1 MNPINWIDTV
11 LFGLPAIKAVTLIS
25 LVCAIGLMLG
35 KLRFKGVSLGVAFVF
50 FVGILAGSLGFEIDH
65 DMLVYAEDFGLV
77 IFVYVLGLQ
86 VGPGFVSAFRHGG
99 TTLSLISLGL
109 VLFGTLVAFIPTW
122 TGFMSLG
129 ETVGVLCGAT
139 TNTPAL
145 AAAQQEL
152 AQLGQPH
159 EGIAAALSLA
169 VTYPIGMVGVIF
181 ALIAVKVWLRHH
193 KAVEEKSEEDEAF
206 IVSFEVT
213 NPAVFGKTLA
223 EASELGSGNFVASRI
238 WRAGKVILPTAK
250 TTLEQG
256 DRILVITN
264 PKHMR
269 ALTIF
274 FGERDNTDW
283 NKGDIDWNALDAH
296 LVSERI
302 LITRKEVNGK
312 HLGSLHLRER
322 FGVNV
327 SRVKRSGIQLVA
339 TPDLVLR
346 FGDRLTVVG
355 DTESC
360 KKVAAELGNAAGA
373 LEEPNMITIFVGMV
387 LGLVVGYIPIAIPGM
402 DEAIRLG
409 LAGGPIVVGI
419 LIGAYGPRFHMVTYV
434 TTSANRLI
442 RSLGLSTYLAC
453 LGIDAGPQFLETVMR
468 PAALG
473 WIGYSMLVTIVPVL
487 VFAWISM
494 RMFKRPFST
503 TAGMLCGA
511 MANPIALEYVN
522 DTYPDEKTSIAYTS
536 VYPLCMFAR
545 VIVAQLIVLL
555 FLS

>member
-1 MNPINWIDTV
+1 MELIHWLDTV
-11 LFGLPAIKAVTLIS
+11 LLGIPAIKAVMLIS
-25 LVCAIGLMLG
+25 LVCAVGLALG
-35 KLRFKGVSLGVAFVF
+35 KLHFRGVSLGVAFVF
-50 FVGILAGSLGFEIDH
+50 FVGILAGSLGIEIDH
-65 DMLVYAEDFGLV
+65 DMLIYAEDFGLI

-99 TTLSLISLGL
+99 SSLSLISLGL
-109 VLFGTLVAFIPTW
+109 VLFGTLLALVPIW
-122 TGFMSLG
+122 TGGLTLG
-129 ETVGVLCGAT
+129 ESMGILCGAT

-152 AQLGQPH
+152 TQLGRPA
-159 EGIAAALSLA
+159 EGISAALSLA
-169 VTYPIGMVGVIF
+169 VTYPVGMVGVIF
-181 ALIAVKVWLRHH
+181 ALIAVKVWLRH
-193 KAVEEKSEEDEAF
+193 KSVVETREDDEAF
-206 IVSFEVT
+206 IASFEVT
-213 NPAVFGKTLA
+213 NPAVFGKSLK
-223 EASELGSGNFVASRI
+223 EAAELGSGNFVASRI
-238 WRAGKVILPTAK
+238 WRAGKVLLPTAD
-250 TTLEQG
+250 TTLQEN
-256 DRILVITN
+256 DRILVITH
-264 PKHMR
+264 PKQMK
-269 ALTIF
+269 ALTYF
-274 FGERDNTDW
+274 FGKRDNTDW
-283 NKGDIDWNALDAH
+283 NKSDIDWNALDAH

-302 LITRKEVNGK
+302 LITRKEVNGR
-312 HLGSLHLRER
+312 HLGSLHLRQR

-339 TPDLVLR
+339 TPDLILR

-355 DTESC
+355 DAESC
-360 KKVAAELGNAAGA
+360 KKVAQELGNASGA
-373 LEEPNMITIFVGMV
+373 LEEPNMITIFLGMV
-387 LGLVVGYIPIAIPGM
+387 LGLVVGYLPIAIPGM
-402 DEAIRLG
+402 SDPIRLG

-453 LGIDAGPQFLETVMR
+453 LGLDAGPQFVETVMR

-473 WIGYSMLVTIVPVL
+473 WVGYGLLVAFVPVVL
-487 VFAWISM
+487 FAWVSM
-494 RMFKRPFST
+494 RLFRKPFST

-522 DTYPDEKTSIAYTS
+522 ESYPDEKTSIAYTT

-545 VIVAQLIVLL
+545 VIIVQLIVIF

>member
-1 MNPINWIDTV
+1 MELIHWLDTV
-11 LFGLPAIKAVTLIS
+11 LLGIPAIKAVMLIS
-25 LVCAIGLMLG
+25 LVCAVGLALG
-35 KLRFKGVSLGVAFVF
+35 KLHFRGVSLGVAFVF
-50 FVGILAGSLGFEIDH
+50 FVGILAGSLGLEIDH
-65 DMLVYAEDFGLV
+65 DMLIYAEDFGLI

-99 TTLSLISLGL
+99 SSLSLISLGL
-109 VLFGTLVAFIPTW
+109 VLFGTLLALVPIW
-122 TGFMSLG
+122 TGGLTLG
-129 ETVGVLCGAT
+129 ESMGILCGAT

-152 AQLGQPH
+152 TQLGRPA
-159 EGIAAALSLA
+159 EGISAALSLA
-169 VTYPIGMVGVIF
+169 VTYPVGMVGVIF
-181 ALIAVKVWLRHH
+181 ALIAVKVWLRH
-193 KAVEEKSEEDEAF
+193 KSVDETREDDEAF
-206 IVSFEVT
+206 IASFEVT
-213 NPAVFGKTLA
+213 NPAVFGKSLK
-223 EASELGSGNFVASRI
+223 EAAELGSGNFVASRI
-238 WRAGKVILPTAK
+238 WRAGKVLLPTAD
-250 TTLEQG
+250 TTLQED
-256 DRILVITN
+256 DRILVITH
-264 PKHMR
+264 PKQMK
-269 ALTIF
+269 ALTYF
-274 FGERDNTDW
+274 FGKRDNTDW
-283 NKGDIDWNALDAH
+283 NKSDIDWNALDAH

-302 LITRKEVNGK
+302 LITRKEVNGR
-312 HLGSLHLRER
+312 HLGSLHLRQR

-339 TPDLVLR
+339 TPDLILR

-355 DTESC
+355 DAESC
-360 KKVAAELGNAAGA
+360 KRVAQELGNASGA
-373 LEEPNMITIFVGMV
+373 LEEPNMITIFLGMV
-387 LGLVVGYIPIAIPGM
+387 LGLVVGYLPIAIPGM
-402 DEAIRLG
+402 SDPIRLG

-453 LGIDAGPQFLETVMR
+453 LGLDAGPQFVETVMR

-473 WIGYSMLVTIVPVL
+473 WVGYGLLVAFVPVVL
-487 VFAWISM
+487 FAWVSM
-494 RMFKRPFST
+494 RLFRKPFST

-522 DTYPDEKTSIAYTS
+522 ESYPDEKTSIAYTT

-545 VIVAQLIVLL
+545 VIIVQLIVIF

>member
-1 MNPINWIDTV
+1 MELIHWLDTV
-11 LFGLPAIKAVTLIS
+11 LLGIPAIKAVMLIS
-25 LVCAIGLMLG
+25 LVCAVGLALG
-35 KLRFKGVSLGVAFVF
+35 KLHFRGVSLGVAFVF
-50 FVGILAGSLGFEIDH
+50 FVGILAGSLGLEIDH
-65 DMLVYAEDFGLV
+65 DMLIYAEDFGLI

-99 TTLSLISLGL
+99 SSLSLISLGL
-109 VLFGTLVAFIPTW
+109 VLFGTLLALVPIW
-122 TGFMSLG
+122 TGGLTLG
-129 ETVGVLCGAT
+129 ESMGILCGAT

-152 AQLGQPH
+152 TQLGRPA
-159 EGIAAALSLA
+159 EGISAALSLA
-169 VTYPIGMVGVIF
+169 VTYPVGMVGVIF
-181 ALIAVKVWLRHH
+181 ALIAVKVWLRH
-193 KAVEEKSEEDEAF
+193 KSVDETREDDEAF
-206 IVSFEVT
+206 IASFEVT
-213 NPAVFGKTLA
+213 NPAVFGKSLK
-223 EASELGSGNFVASRI
+223 EAAELGSGNFVASRI
-238 WRAGKVILPTAK
+238 WRAGKVLLPTAD
-250 TTLEQG
+250 TTLQKD
-256 DRILVITN
+256 DRILVITH
-264 PKHMR
+264 PKQMK
-269 ALTIF
+269 ALTYF
-274 FGERDNTDW
+274 FGKRDNTDW
-283 NKGDIDWNALDAH
+283 NKSDIDWNALDAH

-302 LITRKEVNGK
+302 LITRKEVNGR
-312 HLGSLHLRER
+312 HLGALHLRQR

-339 TPDLVLR
+339 TPDLILR

-355 DTESC
+355 DAESC
-360 KKVAAELGNAAGA
+360 KKVAQELGNASGA
-373 LEEPNMITIFVGMV
+373 LEEPNMITIFLGMV
-387 LGLVVGYIPIAIPGM
+387 LGLVVGYLPIAIPGM
-402 DEAIRLG
+402 SDPIRLG

-453 LGIDAGPQFLETVMR
+453 LGLDAGPQFVETVMR

-473 WIGYSMLVTIVPVL
+473 WVGYGLLVAFVPVVL
-487 VFAWISM
+487 FAWVSM
-494 RMFKRPFST
+494 RLFHKPFST

-522 DTYPDEKTSIAYTS
+522 ESYPDEKTSIAYTT

-545 VIVAQLIVLL
+545 VIIVQLIVIF

>member
-1 MNPINWIDTV
+1 MELIHWLDTV
-11 LFGLPAIKAVTLIS
+11 LLGIPAIKAVMLIS
-25 LVCAIGLMLG
+25 LVCAVGLALG
-35 KLRFKGVSLGVAFVF
+35 KLHFRGVSLGVAFVF
-50 FVGILAGSLGFEIDH
+50 FVGILAGSLGLEIDH
-65 DMLVYAEDFGLV
+65 DMLIYAEDFGLI

-99 TTLSLISLGL
+99 SSLSLISLGL
-109 VLFGTLVAFIPTW
+109 VLFGTLLALVPIW
-122 TGFMSLG
+122 TGGLTLG
-129 ETVGVLCGAT
+129 ESMGILCGAT

-152 AQLGQPH
+152 TQLGRPA
-159 EGIAAALSLA
+159 EGISAALSLA
-169 VTYPIGMVGVIF
+169 VTYPVGMVGVIF
-181 ALIAVKVWLRHH
+181 ALIAVKVWLRH
-193 KAVEEKSEEDEAF
+193 KSVDETREDDEAF
-206 IVSFEVT
+206 IASFEVT
-213 NPAVFGKTLA
+213 NPAVFGKSLK
-223 EASELGSGNFVASRI
+223 EAAELGSGNFVASRI
-238 WRAGKVILPTAK
+238 WRAGKVLLPTAD
-250 TTLEQG
+250 TTLQED
-256 DRILVITN
+256 DRILVITH
-264 PKHMR
+264 PKQMK
-269 ALTIF
+269 ALTYF
-274 FGERDNTDW
+274 FGKRDNTDW
-283 NKGDIDWNALDAH
+283 NKSDIDWNALDAH

-302 LITRKEVNGK
+302 LITRKEVNGR
-312 HLGSLHLRER
+312 HLGALHLRQR

-339 TPDLVLR
+339 TPDLILR

-355 DTESC
+355 DAESC
-360 KKVAAELGNAAGA
+360 KKVAQELGNASGA
-373 LEEPNMITIFVGMV
+373 LEEPNMITIFLGMV
-387 LGLVVGYIPIAIPGM
+387 LGLVVGYLPIAIPGM
-402 DEAIRLG
+402 SDPIRLG

-453 LGIDAGPQFLETVMR
+453 LGLDAGPQFVETVMR

-473 WIGYSMLVTIVPVL
+473 WVGYGLLVAFVPVVL
-487 VFAWISM
+487 FAWVSM
-494 RMFKRPFST
+494 RLFRKPFST

-522 DTYPDEKTSIAYTS
+522 ESYPDEKTSIAYTT

-545 VIVAQLIVLL
+545 VIIVQLIVIF

>member
-1 MNPINWIDTV
+1 MELIHWLDTV
-11 LFGLPAIKAVTLIS
+11 LLGIPAIKAVMLIS
-25 LVCAIGLMLG
+25 LVCAVGLALG
-35 KLRFKGVSLGVAFVF
+35 KLHFRGVSLGVAFVF
-50 FVGILAGSLGFEIDH
+50 FVGILAGSLGIEIDH
-65 DMLVYAEDFGLV
+65 DMLIYAEDFGLI

-99 TTLSLISLGL
+99 SSLSLISLGL
-109 VLFGTLVAFIPTW
+109 VLFGTLLALVPIW
-122 TGFMSLG
+122 TGGLTLG
-129 ETVGVLCGAT
+129 ESMGILCGAT

-152 AQLGQPH
+152 TQLGRPA
-159 EGIAAALSLA
+159 EGISAALSLA
-169 VTYPIGMVGVIF
+169 VTYPVGMVGVIF
-181 ALIAVKVWLRHH
+181 ALIAVKVWLRH
-193 KAVEEKSEEDEAF
+193 KSVDETREDDEAF
-206 IVSFEVT
+206 IASFEVT
-213 NPAVFGKTLA
+213 NPAVFGKSLK
-223 EASELGSGNFVASRI
+223 EAAELGSGNFVASRI
-238 WRAGKVILPTAK
+238 WRAGKVLLPTAD
-250 TTLEQG
+250 TTLQED
-256 DRILVITN
+256 DRILVITH
-264 PKHMR
+264 PKQMK
-269 ALTIF
+269 ALTYF
-274 FGERDNTDW
+274 FGKRDNTDW
-283 NKGDIDWNALDAH
+283 NKSDIDWNALDAH

-302 LITRKEVNGK
+302 LITRKEVNGR
-312 HLGSLHLRER
+312 HLGSLHLRQR

-339 TPDLVLR
+339 TPDLILR

-355 DTESC
+355 DAESC
-360 KKVAAELGNAAGA
+360 KRVAQELGNASGA
-373 LEEPNMITIFVGMV
+373 LEEPNMITIFLGMV
-387 LGLVVGYIPIAIPGM
+387 LGLVVGYLPIAIPGM
-402 DEAIRLG
+402 SDPIRLG

-453 LGIDAGPQFLETVMR
+453 LGLDAGPQFVETVMR

-473 WIGYSMLVTIVPVL
+473 WVGYGLLVAFVPVVL
-487 VFAWISM
+487 FAWVSM
-494 RMFKRPFST
+494 RLFRKPFST

-522 DTYPDEKTSIAYTS
+522 ESYPDEKTSIAYTT

-545 VIVAQLIVLL
+545 VIIVQLIVIF

>member
-1 MNPINWIDTV
+1 MELIHWLDTV
-11 LFGLPAIKAVTLIS
+11 LLGIPAIKAVMLIS
-25 LVCAIGLMLG
+25 LVCAVGLALG
-35 KLRFKGVSLGVAFVF
+35 KLHFRGVSLGVAFVF
-50 FVGILAGSLGFEIDH
+50 FVGILAGSLGLEIDH
-65 DMLVYAEDFGLV
+65 DMLIYAEDFGLI

-99 TTLSLISLGL
+99 SSLSLISLGL
-109 VLFGTLVAFIPTW
+109 VLFGTLLALVPIW
-122 TGFMSLG
+122 TGGLTLG
-129 ETVGVLCGAT
+129 ESMGILCGAT

-152 AQLGQPH
+152 TQLGRPA
-159 EGIAAALSLA
+159 EGISAALSLA
-169 VTYPIGMVGVIF
+169 VTYPVGMVGVIF
-181 ALIAVKVWLRHH
+181 ALIAVKVWLRH
-193 KAVEEKSEEDEAF
+193 KSVDETREDDEAF
-206 IVSFEVT
+206 IASFEVT
-213 NPAVFGKTLA
+213 NPAVFGKSLK
-223 EASELGSGNFVASRI
+223 EAAELGSGNFVASRI
-238 WRAGKVILPTAK
+238 WRAGKVLLPTAD
-250 TTLEQG
+250 TTLQKD
-256 DRILVITN
+256 DRILVITH
-264 PKHMR
+264 PKQMK
-269 ALTIF
+269 ALTYF
-274 FGERDNTDW
+274 FGKRDNTDW
-283 NKGDIDWNALDAH
+283 NKSDIDWNALDAH

-302 LITRKEVNGK
+302 LITRKEVNGR
-312 HLGSLHLRER
+312 HLGALHLRQR

-339 TPDLVLR
+339 TPDLILR

-355 DTESC
+355 DAESC
-360 KKVAAELGNAAGA
+360 KRVAQELGNASGA
-373 LEEPNMITIFVGMV
+373 LEEPNMITIFLGMV
-387 LGLVVGYIPIAIPGM
+387 LGLVVGYLPIAIPGM
-402 DEAIRLG
+402 SDPIRLG

-453 LGIDAGPQFLETVMR
+453 LGLDAGPQFVETVMR

-473 WIGYSMLVTIVPVL
+473 WVGYGLLVAFVPVVL
-487 VFAWISM
+487 FAWVSM
-494 RMFKRPFST
+494 RLFRKPFST

-522 DTYPDEKTSIAYTS
+522 ESYPDEKTSIAYTT

-545 VIVAQLIVLL
+545 VIIVQLIVIF

>member
-1 MNPINWIDTV
+1 MDIIRWIDSV

-25 LVCAIGLMLG
+25 LVCALGLMLG
-35 KLRFKGVSLGVAFVF
+35 KLRFKGISLGVAFVF

-65 DMLVYAEDFGLV
+65 DMLVYAEDFGLI

-99 TTLSLISLGL
+99 ASLSLISLGL
-109 VLFGTLVAFIPTW
+109 VVFGTLVTLVPAL
-122 TGFMSLG
+122 TGGFSIG
-129 ETVGVLCGAT
+129 ETMGILCGAT

-152 AQLGQPH
+152 SQLGHHP
-159 EGIAAALSLA
+159 EGISAALSLA

-181 ALIAVKVWLRHH
+181 ALIAVRIWLRHKH
-193 KAVEEKSEEDEAF
+193 VAESKQDDEAF
-206 IVSFEVT
+206 IASFEVT
-213 NPAVFGKTLA
+213 NPAVFGKPLH
-223 EASELGSGNFVASRI
+223 EVSELGSVNFVASRI
-238 WRAGKVILPTAK
+238 WRAGKVLLPKADTM
-250 TTLEQG
+250 LEKD
-256 DRILVITN
+256 DRILVITH
-264 PKHMR
+264 PKDMA

-274 FGERDNTDW
+274 FGQRDNTDW
-283 NKGDIDWNALDAH
+283 NKSDIDWNALDAH

-339 TPDLVLR
+339 TPDLILR

-355 DTESC
+355 DADSC
-360 KKVAAELGNAAGA
+360 ARVAEELGNMAGA

-387 LGLVVGYIPIAIPGM
+387 LGLVVGYIPIMIPGM
-402 DEAIRLG
+402 NDAIRLG

-453 LGIDAGPQFLETVMR
+453 LGLDAGPQFLETVMR
-468 PAALG
+468 PAALV
-473 WIGYSMLVTIVPVL
+473 WIGYGALVAFVPV
-487 VFAWISM
+487 VIFAWVSM
-494 RMFKRPFST
+494 RCFHRPFST

-511 MANPIALEYVN
+511 MANPIALEYIN
-522 DTYPDEKTSIAYTS
+522 ESNPDEKTSIAYTT

-545 VIVAQLIVLL
+545 VIVAQLIVLF

>member
-1 MNPINWIDTV
+1 MELIHWLDTV
-11 LFGLPAIKAVTLIS
+11 LLGIPAIKAVMLIS
-25 LVCAIGLMLG
+25 LVCAVGLALG
-35 KLRFKGVSLGVAFVF
+35 KLHFRGVSLGVAFVF
-50 FVGILAGSLGFEIDH
+50 FVGILAGSLGIEIDH
-65 DMLVYAEDFGLV
+65 DMLIYAEDFGLI

-99 TTLSLISLGL
+99 SSLSLISLGL
-109 VLFGTLVAFIPTW
+109 VLFGTLLALVPIW
-122 TGFMSLG
+122 TGGLTLG
-129 ETVGVLCGAT
+129 ESMGILCGAT

-152 AQLGQPH
+152 TQLGRPA
-159 EGIAAALSLA
+159 EGISAALSLA
-169 VTYPIGMVGVIF
+169 VTYPVGMVGVIF
-181 ALIAVKVWLRHH
+181 ALIAVKVWLRH
-193 KAVEEKSEEDEAF
+193 KSVDETREDDEAF
-206 IVSFEVT
+206 IASFEVT
-213 NPAVFGKTLA
+213 NPAVFGKSLK
-223 EASELGSGNFVASRI
+223 EAAELGSGNFVASRI
-238 WRAGKVILPTAK
+238 WRAGKVLLPTAD
-250 TTLEQG
+250 TTLQEN
-256 DRILVITN
+256 DRILVITH
-264 PKHMR
+264 PKQMK
-269 ALTIF
+269 ALTYF
-274 FGERDNTDW
+274 FGKRDNTDW
-283 NKGDIDWNALDAH
+283 NKSDIDWNALDAH

-302 LITRKEVNGK
+302 LITRKEVNGR
-312 HLGSLHLRER
+312 HLGSLHLRQR

-339 TPDLVLR
+339 TPDLILR

-355 DTESC
+355 DAESC
-360 KKVAAELGNAAGA
+360 KRVAQELGNASGA
-373 LEEPNMITIFVGMV
+373 LEEPNMITIFLGMV
-387 LGLVVGYIPIAIPGM
+387 LGLVVGYLPIAIPGM
-402 DEAIRLG
+402 SDPIRLG

-453 LGIDAGPQFLETVMR
+453 LGLDAGPQFVETVMR

-473 WIGYSMLVTIVPVL
+473 WVGYGLLVAFVPVVL
-487 VFAWISM
+487 FAWVSM
-494 RMFKRPFST
+494 RLFRKPFST

-522 DTYPDEKTSIAYTS
+522 ESYPDEKTSIAYTT

-545 VIVAQLIVLL
+545 VIIVQLIVIF

>member
-1 MNPINWIDTV
+1 MELIHWLDTV
-11 LFGLPAIKAVTLIS
+11 LLGIPAIKAVMLIS
-25 LVCAIGLMLG
+25 LVCAVGLALG
-35 KLRFKGVSLGVAFVF
+35 KLHFRGVSLGVAFVF
-50 FVGILAGSLGFEIDH
+50 FVGILAGSLGLEIDH
-65 DMLVYAEDFGLV
+65 DMLIYAEDFGLI

-99 TTLSLISLGL
+99 SSLSLISLGL
-109 VLFGTLVAFIPTW
+109 VLFGTLLALVPIW
-122 TGFMSLG
+122 TGGLTLG
-129 ETVGVLCGAT
+129 ESMGILCGAT

-152 AQLGQPH
+152 TQLGRPA
-159 EGIAAALSLA
+159 EGISAALSLA
-169 VTYPIGMVGVIF
+169 VTYPVGMVGVIF
-181 ALIAVKVWLRHH
+181 ALIAVKVWLRH
-193 KAVEEKSEEDEAF
+193 KSVDETREDDEAF
-206 IVSFEVT
+206 IASFEVT
-213 NPAVFGKTLA
+213 NPAVFGKSLK
-223 EASELGSGNFVASRI
+223 EAAELGSGNFVASRI
-238 WRAGKVILPTAK
+238 WRAGKVLLPTAD
-250 TTLEQG
+250 TTLQKD
-256 DRILVITN
+256 DRILVITH
-264 PKHMR
+264 PKQMK
-269 ALTIF
+269 ALTYF
-274 FGERDNTDW
+274 FGKRDNTDW
-283 NKGDIDWNALDAH
+283 NKSDIDWNALDAH

-302 LITRKEVNGK
+302 LITRKEVNGR
-312 HLGSLHLRER
+312 HLGALHLRQR

-339 TPDLVLR
+339 TPDLILR

-355 DTESC
+355 DAESC
-360 KKVAAELGNAAGA
+360 KKVAQELGNASGA
-373 LEEPNMITIFVGMV
+373 LEEPNMITIFLGMV
-387 LGLVVGYIPIAIPGM
+387 LGLVVGYLPIAIPGM
-402 DEAIRLG
+402 SDPIRLG

-453 LGIDAGPQFLETVMR
+453 LGLDAGPQFVETVMR

-473 WIGYSMLVTIVPVL
+473 WVGYGLLVAFVPVVL
-487 VFAWISM
+487 FAWVSM
-494 RMFKRPFST
+494 RLFRKPFST

-522 DTYPDEKTSIAYTS
+522 ESYPDEKTSIAYTT

-545 VIVAQLIVLL
+545 VIIVQLIVIF

>member
-1 MNPINWIDTV
+1 MELIHWLDTV
-11 LFGLPAIKAVTLIS
+11 LLGIPAIKAVMLIS
-25 LVCAIGLMLG
+25 LVCAVGLALG
-35 KLRFKGVSLGVAFVF
+35 KLHFRGVSLGVAFVF
-50 FVGILAGSLGFEIDH
+50 FVGILAGSLGLEIDH
-65 DMLVYAEDFGLV
+65 DMLIYAEDFGLI

-99 TTLSLISLGL
+99 SSLSLISLGL
-109 VLFGTLVAFIPTW
+109 VLFGTLLALVPIW
-122 TGFMSLG
+122 TGGLTLG
-129 ETVGVLCGAT
+129 ESMGILCGAT

-152 AQLGQPH
+152 TQLGRPA
-159 EGIAAALSLA
+159 EGISAALSLA
-169 VTYPIGMVGVIF
+169 VTYPVGMVGVIF
-181 ALIAVKVWLRHH
+181 ALIAVKVWLRH
-193 KAVEEKSEEDEAF
+193 KSVDETREDDEAF
-206 IVSFEVT
+206 IASFEVT
-213 NPAVFGKTLA
+213 NPAVFGKSLK
-223 EASELGSGNFVASRI
+223 EAAELGSGNFVASRI
-238 WRAGKVILPTAK
+238 WRAGKVLLPTAD
-250 TTLEQG
+250 TTLQEN
-256 DRILVITN
+256 DRILVITH
-264 PKHMR
+264 PKQMK
-269 ALTIF
+269 ALTYF
-274 FGERDNTDW
+274 FGKRDNTDW
-283 NKGDIDWNALDAH
+283 NKSDIDWNALDAH

-302 LITRKEVNGK
+302 LITRKEVNGR
-312 HLGSLHLRER
+312 HLGSLHLRQR

-339 TPDLVLR
+339 TPDLILR

-355 DTESC
+355 DAESC
-360 KKVAAELGNAAGA
+360 KRVAQELGNASGA
-373 LEEPNMITIFVGMV
+373 LEEPNMITIFLGMV
-387 LGLVVGYIPIAIPGM
+387 LGLVVGYLPIAIPGM
-402 DEAIRLG
+402 SDPIRLG

-453 LGIDAGPQFLETVMR
+453 LGLDAGPQFVETVMR

-473 WIGYSMLVTIVPVL
+473 WVGYGLLVAFVPVVL
-487 VFAWISM
+487 FAWVSM
-494 RMFKRPFST
+494 RLFRKPFST

-522 DTYPDEKTSIAYTS
+522 ESYPDEKTSIAYTT

-545 VIVAQLIVLL
+545 VIIVQLIVIF

>member
-1 MNPINWIDTV
+1 MELIHWLDTV
-11 LFGLPAIKAVTLIS
+11 LLGIPAIKAVMLIS
-25 LVCAIGLMLG
+25 LVCAVGLALG
-35 KLRFKGVSLGVAFVF
+35 KLHFRGVSLGVAFVF
-50 FVGILAGSLGFEIDH
+50 FVGILAGSLGIEIDH
-65 DMLVYAEDFGLV
+65 DMLIYAEDFGLI

-99 TTLSLISLGL
+99 SSLSLISLGL
-109 VLFGTLVAFIPTW
+109 VLFGTLLALVPIW
-122 TGFMSLG
+122 TGGLTLG
-129 ETVGVLCGAT
+129 ESMGILCGAT

-152 AQLGQPH
+152 TQLGRPA
-159 EGIAAALSLA
+159 EGISAALSLA
-169 VTYPIGMVGVIF
+169 VTYPVGMVGVIF
-181 ALIAVKVWLRHH
+181 ALIAVKVWLRH
-193 KAVEEKSEEDEAF
+193 KSVDETREDDEAF
-206 IVSFEVT
+206 IASFEVT
-213 NPAVFGKTLA
+213 NPAVFGKSLK
-223 EASELGSGNFVASRI
+223 EAAELGSGNFVASRI
-238 WRAGKVILPTAK
+238 WRAGKVLLPTAD
-250 TTLEQG
+250 TTLQED
-256 DRILVITN
+256 DRILVITH
-264 PKHMR
+264 PKQMK
-269 ALTIF
+269 ALTYF
-274 FGERDNTDW
+274 FGKRDNTDW
-283 NKGDIDWNALDAH
+283 NKNDIDWNALDAH

-302 LITRKEVNGK
+302 LITRKEVNGR
-312 HLGSLHLRER
+312 HLGALHLRQR

-339 TPDLVLR
+339 TPDLILR

-355 DTESC
+355 DAESC
-360 KKVAAELGNAAGA
+360 KKVAQELGNASGA
-373 LEEPNMITIFVGMV
+373 LEEPNMITIFLGMV
-387 LGLVVGYIPIAIPGM
+387 LGLVVGYLPIAIPGM
-402 DEAIRLG
+402 SDPIRLG

-453 LGIDAGPQFLETVMR
+453 LGLDAGPQFVETVMR

-473 WIGYSMLVTIVPVL
+473 WVGYGLLVAFVPVVL
-487 VFAWISM
+487 FAWVSM
-494 RMFKRPFST
+494 RLFRKPFST

-522 DTYPDEKTSIAYTS
+522 ESYPDEKTSIAYTT

-545 VIVAQLIVLL
+545 VIIVQLIVIF

>member
-1 MNPINWIDTV
+1 MELIHWLDTV
-11 LFGLPAIKAVTLIS
+11 LLGIPAIKAVMLIS
-25 LVCAIGLMLG
+25 LVCAVGLALG
-35 KLRFKGVSLGVAFVF
+35 KLHFRGVSLGVAFVF
-50 FVGILAGSLGFEIDH
+50 FVGILAGSLGLEIDH
-65 DMLVYAEDFGLV
+65 DMLIYAEDFGLI

-99 TTLSLISLGL
+99 SSLSLISLGL
-109 VLFGTLVAFIPTW
+109 VLFGTLLALVPIW
-122 TGFMSLG
+122 TGGLTLG
-129 ETVGVLCGAT
+129 ESMGILCGAT

-152 AQLGQPH
+152 TQLGRPA
-159 EGIAAALSLA
+159 EGISAALSLA
-169 VTYPIGMVGVIF
+169 VTYPVGMVGVIF
-181 ALIAVKVWLRHH
+181 ALIAVKVWLRH
-193 KAVEEKSEEDEAF
+193 KSVDETREDDEAF
-206 IVSFEVT
+206 IASFEVT
-213 NPAVFGKTLA
+213 NPAVFGKSLK
-223 EASELGSGNFVASRI
+223 EAAELGSGNFVASRI
-238 WRAGKVILPTAK
+238 WRAGKVLLPTAD
-250 TTLEQG
+250 TTLQEN
-256 DRILVITN
+256 DRILVITH
-264 PKHMR
+264 PKQMK
-269 ALTIF
+269 ALTYF
-274 FGERDNTDW
+274 FGKRDNTDW
-283 NKGDIDWNALDAH
+283 NKSDIDWNALDAH

-302 LITRKEVNGK
+302 LITRKEVNGR
-312 HLGSLHLRER
+312 HLGALHLRQR

-339 TPDLVLR
+339 TPDLILR

-355 DTESC
+355 DAESC
-360 KKVAAELGNAAGA
+360 KRVAQELGNASGA
-373 LEEPNMITIFVGMV
+373 LEEPNMITIFLGMV
-387 LGLVVGYIPIAIPGM
+387 LGLVVGYLPIAIPGM
-402 DEAIRLG
+402 SDPIRLG

-453 LGIDAGPQFLETVMR
+453 LGLDAGPQFVETVMR

-473 WIGYSMLVTIVPVL
+473 WVGYGLLVAFVPVVL
-487 VFAWISM
+487 FAWVSM
-494 RMFKRPFST
+494 RLFRKPFST

-522 DTYPDEKTSIAYTS
+522 ESYPDEKTSIAYTT

-545 VIVAQLIVLL
+545 VIIVQLIVIF

>member
-1 MNPINWIDTV
+1 MELIHWLDTV
-11 LFGLPAIKAVTLIS
+11 LLGIPAIKAVMLIS
-25 LVCAIGLMLG
+25 LVCAVGLALG
-35 KLRFKGVSLGVAFVF
+35 KLHFRGVSLGVAFVF
-50 FVGILAGSLGFEIDH
+50 FVGILAGSLGIEIDH
-65 DMLVYAEDFGLV
+65 DMLIYAEDFGLI

-99 TTLSLISLGL
+99 SSLSLISLGL
-109 VLFGTLVAFIPTW
+109 VLFGTLLALVPIW
-122 TGFMSLG
+122 TGGLTLG
-129 ETVGVLCGAT
+129 ESMGILCGAT

-152 AQLGQPH
+152 TQLGRPA
-159 EGIAAALSLA
+159 EGISAALSLA
-169 VTYPIGMVGVIF
+169 VTYPVGMVGVIF
-181 ALIAVKVWLRHH
+181 ALIAVKVWLRH
-193 KAVEEKSEEDEAF
+193 KSVDETREDDEAF
-206 IVSFEVT
+206 IASFEVT
-213 NPAVFGKTLA
+213 NPAVFGKSLK
-223 EASELGSGNFVASRI
+223 EAAELGSGNFVASRI
-238 WRAGKVILPTAK
+238 WRAGKVLLPTAD
-250 TTLEQG
+250 TTLQED
-256 DRILVITN
+256 DRILVITH
-264 PKHMR
+264 PKQMK
-269 ALTIF
+269 ALTYF
-274 FGERDNTDW
+274 FGKRDNTDW
-283 NKGDIDWNALDAH
+283 NKSDIDWNALDAH

-302 LITRKEVNGK
+302 LITRKEVNGR
-312 HLGSLHLRER
+312 HLGALHLRQR

-339 TPDLVLR
+339 TPDLILR

-355 DTESC
+355 DAESC
-360 KKVAAELGNAAGA
+360 KKVAQELGNASGA
-373 LEEPNMITIFVGMV
+373 LEEPNMITIFLGMV
-387 LGLVVGYIPIAIPGM
+387 LGLVVGYLPIAIPGM
-402 DEAIRLG
+402 SDPIRLG

-453 LGIDAGPQFLETVMR
+453 LGLDAGPQFVETVMR

-473 WIGYSMLVTIVPVL
+473 WVGYGLLVAFVPVVL
-487 VFAWISM
+487 FAWVSM
-494 RMFKRPFST
+494 RLFRKPFST

-522 DTYPDEKTSIAYTS
+522 ESYPDEKTSIAYTT

-545 VIVAQLIVLL
+545 VIIVQLIVIF

>member
-1 MNPINWIDTV
+1 MELIHWLDTV
-11 LFGLPAIKAVTLIS
+11 LLGIPAIKAVMLIS
-25 LVCAIGLMLG
+25 LVCAVGLALG
-35 KLRFKGVSLGVAFVF
+35 KLHFRGVSLGVAFVF
-50 FVGILAGSLGFEIDH
+50 FVGILAGSLGIEIDH
-65 DMLVYAEDFGLV
+65 DMLIYAEDFGLI

-99 TTLSLISLGL
+99 SSLSLISLGL
-109 VLFGTLVAFIPTW
+109 VLFGTLLALVPIW
-122 TGFMSLG
+122 TGGLTLG
-129 ETVGVLCGAT
+129 ESMGILCGAT

-152 AQLGQPH
+152 TQLGRPA
-159 EGIAAALSLA
+159 EGISAALSLA
-169 VTYPIGMVGVIF
+169 VTYPVGMVGVIF
-181 ALIAVKVWLRHH
+181 ALIAVKVWLRH
-193 KAVEEKSEEDEAF
+193 KSVDETREDDEAF
-206 IVSFEVT
+206 IASFEVT
-213 NPAVFGKTLA
+213 NPAVFGKSLK
-223 EASELGSGNFVASRI
+223 EAAELGSGNFVASRI
-238 WRAGKVILPTAK
+238 WRAGKVLLPTAD
-250 TTLEQG
+250 TTLQKD
-256 DRILVITN
+256 DRILVITH
-264 PKHMR
+264 PKQMK
-269 ALTIF
+269 ALTYF
-274 FGERDNTDW
+274 FGKRDNTDW
-283 NKGDIDWNALDAH
+283 NKSDIDWNALDAH

-302 LITRKEVNGK
+302 LITRKEVNGR
-312 HLGSLHLRER
+312 HLGALHLRQR

-339 TPDLVLR
+339 TPDLILR

-355 DTESC
+355 DAESC
-360 KKVAAELGNAAGA
+360 KRVAQELGNASGA
-373 LEEPNMITIFVGMV
+373 LEEPNMITIFLGMV
-387 LGLVVGYIPIAIPGM
+387 LGLVVGYLPIAIPGM
-402 DEAIRLG
+402 SDPIRLG

-453 LGIDAGPQFLETVMR
+453 LGLDAGPQFVETVMR

-473 WIGYSMLVTIVPVL
+473 WVGYGLLVAFVPVVL
-487 VFAWISM
+487 FAWVSM
-494 RMFKRPFST
+494 RLFRKPFST

-522 DTYPDEKTSIAYTS
+522 ESYPDEKTSIAYTT

-545 VIVAQLIVLL
+545 VIIVQLIVIF

>member
-1 MNPINWIDTV
+1 MELIHWLDTV
-11 LFGLPAIKAVTLIS
+11 LLGIPAIKAVMLIS
-25 LVCAIGLMLG
+25 LVCAVGLALG
-35 KLRFKGVSLGVAFVF
+35 KLHFRGVSLGVAFVF
-50 FVGILAGSLGFEIDH
+50 FVGILAGSLGIEIDH
-65 DMLVYAEDFGLV
+65 DMLIYAEDFGLI

-99 TTLSLISLGL
+99 SSLSLISLGL
-109 VLFGTLVAFIPTW
+109 VLFGTLLALVPIW
-122 TGFMSLG
+122 TGGLTLG
-129 ETVGVLCGAT
+129 ESMGILCGAT

-152 AQLGQPH
+152 TQLGRPA
-159 EGIAAALSLA
+159 EGISAALSLA
-169 VTYPIGMVGVIF
+169 VTYPVGMVGVIF
-181 ALIAVKVWLRHH
+181 ALIAVKVWLRH
-193 KAVEEKSEEDEAF
+193 KSVDETREDDEAF
-206 IVSFEVT
+206 IASFEVT
-213 NPAVFGKTLA
+213 NPAVFGKSLK
-223 EASELGSGNFVASRI
+223 EAAELGSGNFVASRI
-238 WRAGKVILPTAK
+238 WRAGKVLLPTAD
-250 TTLEQG
+250 TTLQKD
-256 DRILVITN
+256 DRILVITH
-264 PKHMR
+264 PKQMK
-269 ALTIF
+269 ALTYF
-274 FGERDNTDW
+274 FGKRDNTDW
-283 NKGDIDWNALDAH
+283 NKSDIDWNALDAH

-302 LITRKEVNGK
+302 LITRKEVNGR
-312 HLGSLHLRER
+312 HLGSLHLRQR

-339 TPDLVLR
+339 TPDLILR

-355 DTESC
+355 DAESC
-360 KKVAAELGNAAGA
+360 KRVAQELGNASGA
-373 LEEPNMITIFVGMV
+373 LEEPNMITIFLGMV
-387 LGLVVGYIPIAIPGM
+387 LGLVVGYLPIAIPGM
-402 DEAIRLG
+402 SDPIRLG

-453 LGIDAGPQFLETVMR
+453 LGLDAGPQFVETVMR

-473 WIGYSMLVTIVPVL
+473 WVGYGLLVAFVPVVL
-487 VFAWISM
+487 FAWVSM
-494 RMFKRPFST
+494 RLFRKPFST

-522 DTYPDEKTSIAYTS
+522 ESYPDEKTSIAYTT

-545 VIVAQLIVLL
+545 VIIVQLIVIF

>member
-1 MNPINWIDTV
+1 MELIHWLDTV
-11 LFGLPAIKAVTLIS
+11 LLGIPAIKAVMLIS
-25 LVCAIGLMLG
+25 LVCAVGLALG
-35 KLRFKGVSLGVAFVF
+35 KLHFRGVSLGVAFVF
-50 FVGILAGSLGFEIDH
+50 FVGILAGSLGIEIDH
-65 DMLVYAEDFGLV
+65 DMLIYAEDFGLI

-99 TTLSLISLGL
+99 SSLSLISLGL
-109 VLFGTLVAFIPTW
+109 VLFGTLLALVPIW
-122 TGFMSLG
+122 TGGLTLG
-129 ETVGVLCGAT
+129 ESMGILCGAT

-152 AQLGQPH
+152 TQLGRPA
-159 EGIAAALSLA
+159 EGISAALSLA
-169 VTYPIGMVGVIF
+169 VTYPVGMVGVIF
-181 ALIAVKVWLRHH
+181 ALIAVKVWLRH
-193 KAVEEKSEEDEAF
+193 KSVDETREDDEAF
-206 IVSFEVT
+206 IASFEVT
-213 NPAVFGKTLA
+213 NPAVFGKSLK
-223 EASELGSGNFVASRI
+223 EAAELGSGNFVASRI
-238 WRAGKVILPTAK
+238 WRAGKVLLPTADTK
-250 TTLEQG
+250 LQED
-256 DRILVITN
+256 DRILVITH
-264 PKHMR
+264 PKQMK
-269 ALTIF
+269 ALTYF
-274 FGERDNTDW
+274 FGKRDNTDW
-283 NKGDIDWNALDAH
+283 NKSDIDWNALDAH

-302 LITRKEVNGK
+302 LITRKEVNGR
-312 HLGSLHLRER
+312 HLGALHLRQR

-339 TPDLVLR
+339 TPDLILR

-355 DTESC
+355 DAESC
-360 KKVAAELGNAAGA
+360 KKVAQELGNASGA
-373 LEEPNMITIFVGMV
+373 LEEPNMITIFLGMV
-387 LGLVVGYIPIAIPGM
+387 LGLVVGYLPIAIPGM
-402 DEAIRLG
+402 SDPIRLG

-453 LGIDAGPQFLETVMR
+453 LGLDAGPQFVETVMR

-473 WIGYSMLVTIVPVL
+473 WVGYGLLVAFVPVVL
-487 VFAWISM
+487 FAWVSM
-494 RMFKRPFST
+494 RLFRKPFST

-522 DTYPDEKTSIAYTS
+522 ESYPDEKTSIAYTT

-545 VIVAQLIVLL
+545 VIIVQLIVIF

>member
-1 MNPINWIDTV
+1 MELIHWLDTV
-11 LFGLPAIKAVTLIS
+11 LLGIPAIKAVMLIS
-25 LVCAIGLMLG
+25 LVCAVGLALG
-35 KLRFKGVSLGVAFVF
+35 KLHFRGVSLGVAFVF
-50 FVGILAGSLGFEIDH
+50 FVGILAGSLGIEIDH
-65 DMLVYAEDFGLV
+65 DMLIYAEDFGLI

-99 TTLSLISLGL
+99 SSLSLISLGL
-109 VLFGTLVAFIPTW
+109 VLFGTLLALVPIW
-122 TGFMSLG
+122 TGGLTLG
-129 ETVGVLCGAT
+129 ESMGILCGAT

-152 AQLGQPH
+152 TQLGRPA
-159 EGIAAALSLA
+159 EGISAALSLA
-169 VTYPIGMVGVIF
+169 VTYPVGMVGVIF
-181 ALIAVKVWLRHH
+181 ALIAVKVWLRH
-193 KAVEEKSEEDEAF
+193 KSVDETREDDEAF
-206 IVSFEVT
+206 IASFEVT
-213 NPAVFGKTLA
+213 NPAVFGKSLK
-223 EASELGSGNFVASRI
+223 EAAELGSGNFVASRI
-238 WRAGKVILPTAK
+238 WRAGKVLLPTAD
-250 TTLEQG
+250 TTLQED
-256 DRILVITN
+256 DRILVITH
-264 PKHMR
+264 PKQMK
-269 ALTIF
+269 ALTYF
-274 FGERDNTDW
+274 FGKRDNTDW
-283 NKGDIDWNALDAH
+283 NKSDIDWNALDAH

-302 LITRKEVNGK
+302 LITRKEVNGR
-312 HLGSLHLRER
+312 HLGALHLRER

-339 TPDLVLR
+339 TPDLILR

-355 DTESC
+355 DAESC
-360 KKVAAELGNAAGA
+360 KKVAQELGNASGA
-373 LEEPNMITIFVGMV
+373 LEEPNMITIFLGMV
-387 LGLVVGYIPIAIPGM
+387 LGLVVGYLPIAIPGM
-402 DEAIRLG
+402 SDPIRLG

-453 LGIDAGPQFLETVMR
+453 LGLDAGPQFVETVMR

-473 WIGYSMLVTIVPVL
+473 WVGYGLLVAFVPVVL
-487 VFAWISM
+487 FAWVSM
-494 RMFKRPFST
+494 RLFRKPFST

-522 DTYPDEKTSIAYTS
+522 ESYPDEKTSIAYTT

-545 VIVAQLIVLL
+545 VIIVQLIVIF

>member
-1 MNPINWIDTV
+1 MELIHWLDTV
-11 LFGLPAIKAVTLIS
+11 LLGIPAIKAVMLIS
-25 LVCAIGLMLG
+25 LVCAVGLALG
-35 KLRFKGVSLGVAFVF
+35 KLHFRGVSLGVAFVF
-50 FVGILAGSLGFEIDH
+50 FVGILAGSLGIEIDH
-65 DMLVYAEDFGLV
+65 DMLIYAEDFGLI

-99 TTLSLISLGL
+99 SSLSLISLGL
-109 VLFGTLVAFIPTW
+109 VLFGTLLALVPIW
-122 TGFMSLG
+122 TGGLTLG
-129 ETVGVLCGAT
+129 ESMGILCGAT

-152 AQLGQPH
+152 TQLGRPA
-159 EGIAAALSLA
+159 EGISAALSLA
-169 VTYPIGMVGVIF
+169 VTYPVGMVGVIF
-181 ALIAVKVWLRHH
+181 ALIAVKVWLRH
-193 KAVEEKSEEDEAF
+193 KSVDETREDDEAF
-206 IVSFEVT
+206 IASFEVT
-213 NPAVFGKTLA
+213 NPAVFGKSLK
-223 EASELGSGNFVASRI
+223 EAAELGSGNFVASRI
-238 WRAGKVILPTAK
+238 WRAGKVLLPTAD
-250 TTLEQG
+250 TTLQEN
-256 DRILVITN
+256 DRILVITH
-264 PKHMR
+264 PKQMK
-269 ALTIF
+269 ALTYF
-274 FGERDNTDW
+274 FGKRDNTDW
-283 NKGDIDWNALDAH
+283 NKSDIDWNALDAH

-302 LITRKEVNGK
+302 LITRKEVNGR
-312 HLGSLHLRER
+312 HLGALHLRQR

-339 TPDLVLR
+339 TPDLILR

-355 DTESC
+355 DAESC
-360 KKVAAELGNAAGA
+360 KKVAQELGNASGA
-373 LEEPNMITIFVGMV
+373 LEEPNMITIFLGMV
-387 LGLVVGYIPIAIPGM
+387 LGLVVGYLPIAIPGM
-402 DEAIRLG
+402 SDPIRLG

-453 LGIDAGPQFLETVMR
+453 LGLDAGPQFVETVMR

-473 WIGYSMLVTIVPVL
+473 WVGYGLLVAFVPVVL
-487 VFAWISM
+487 FAWVSM
-494 RMFKRPFST
+494 RLFRKPFST

-522 DTYPDEKTSIAYTS
+522 ESYPDEKTSIAYTT

-545 VIVAQLIVLL
+545 VIIVQLIVIF

>member
-1 MNPINWIDTV
+1 MELIHWLDTV
-11 LFGLPAIKAVTLIS
+11 LLGIPAIKAVMLIS
-25 LVCAIGLMLG
+25 LVCAVGLALG
-35 KLRFKGVSLGVAFVF
+35 KLHFRGVSLGVAFVF
-50 FVGILAGSLGFEIDH
+50 FVGILAGSLGIEIDH
-65 DMLVYAEDFGLV
+65 DMLIYAEDFGLI

-99 TTLSLISLGL
+99 SSLSLISLGL
-109 VLFGTLVAFIPTW
+109 VLFGTLLALVPIW
-122 TGFMSLG
+122 TGGLTLG
-129 ETVGVLCGAT
+129 ESMGILCGAT

-152 AQLGQPH
+152 TQLGRPA
-159 EGIAAALSLA
+159 EGISAALSLA
-169 VTYPIGMVGVIF
+169 VTYPVGMVGVIF
-181 ALIAVKVWLRHH
+181 ALIAVKVWLRH
-193 KAVEEKSEEDEAF
+193 KSVDETREDDEAF
-206 IVSFEVT
+206 IASFEVT
-213 NPAVFGKTLA
+213 NPAVFGKSLK
-223 EASELGSGNFVASRI
+223 EAAELGSGNFVASRI
-238 WRAGKVILPTAK
+238 WRAGKVLLPTAD
-250 TTLEQG
+250 TTLQEN
-256 DRILVITN
+256 DRILVITH
-264 PKHMR
+264 PKQMK
-269 ALTIF
+269 ALTYF
-274 FGERDNTDW
+274 FGKRDNTDW
-283 NKGDIDWNALDAH
+283 NKSDIDWNALDAH

-302 LITRKEVNGK
+302 LITRKEVNGR
-312 HLGSLHLRER
+312 HLGALHLRQR

-339 TPDLVLR
+339 TPDLILR

-355 DTESC
+355 DAESC
-360 KKVAAELGNAAGA
+360 KRVAQELGNASGA
-373 LEEPNMITIFVGMV
+373 LEEPNMITIFLGMV
-387 LGLVVGYIPIAIPGM
+387 LGLVVGYLPIAIPGM
-402 DEAIRLG
+402 SDPIRLG

-453 LGIDAGPQFLETVMR
+453 LGLDAGPQFVETVMR

-473 WIGYSMLVTIVPVL
+473 WVGYGLLVAFVPVVL
-487 VFAWISM
+487 FAWVSM
-494 RMFKRPFST
+494 RLFRKPFST

-522 DTYPDEKTSIAYTS
+522 ESYPDEKTSIAYTT

-545 VIVAQLIVLL
+545 VIIVQLIVIF

>member
-1 MNPINWIDTV
+1 MELIHWLDTV
-11 LFGLPAIKAVTLIS
+11 LLGIPAIKAVMLIS
-25 LVCAIGLMLG
+25 LVCAVGLALG
-35 KLRFKGVSLGVAFVF
+35 KLHFRGVSLGVAFVF
-50 FVGILAGSLGFEIDH
+50 FVGILAGSLGLEIDH
-65 DMLVYAEDFGLV
+65 DMLIYAEDFGLI

-99 TTLSLISLGL
+99 SSLSLISLGL
-109 VLFGTLVAFIPTW
+109 VLFGTLLALVPIW
-122 TGFMSLG
+122 TGGLTLG
-129 ETVGVLCGAT
+129 ESMGILCGAT

-152 AQLGQPH
+152 TQLGRPA
-159 EGIAAALSLA
+159 EGISAALSLA
-169 VTYPIGMVGVIF
+169 VTYPVGMVGVIF
-181 ALIAVKVWLRHH
+181 ALIAVKVWLRH
-193 KAVEEKSEEDEAF
+193 KSVDETREDDEAF
-206 IVSFEVT
+206 IASFEVT
-213 NPAVFGKTLA
+213 NPAVFGKSLK
-223 EASELGSGNFVASRI
+223 EAAELGSGNFVASRI
-238 WRAGKVILPTAK
+238 WRAGKVLLPTAD
-250 TTLEQG
+250 TTLQEN
-256 DRILVITN
+256 DRILVITH
-264 PKHMR
+264 PKQMK
-269 ALTIF
+269 ALTYF
-274 FGERDNTDW
+274 FGKRDNTDW
-283 NKGDIDWNALDAH
+283 NKSDIDWNALDAH

-302 LITRKEVNGK
+302 LITRKEVNGR
-312 HLGSLHLRER
+312 HLGSLHLRQR

-339 TPDLVLR
+339 TPDLILR

-355 DTESC
+355 DAESC
-360 KKVAAELGNAAGA
+360 KKVAQELGNASGA
-373 LEEPNMITIFVGMV
+373 LEEPNMITIFLGMV
-387 LGLVVGYIPIAIPGM
+387 LGLVVGYLPIAIPGM
-402 DEAIRLG
+402 SDPIRLG

-453 LGIDAGPQFLETVMR
+453 LGLDAGPQFVETVMR

-473 WIGYSMLVTIVPVL
+473 WVGYGLLVAFVPVVL
-487 VFAWISM
+487 FAWVSM
-494 RMFKRPFST
+494 RLFRKPFST

-522 DTYPDEKTSIAYTS
+522 ESYPDEKTSIAYTT

-545 VIVAQLIVLL
+545 VIIVQLIVIF

>member
-1 MNPINWIDTV
+1 MELIHWLDTV
-11 LFGLPAIKAVTLIS
+11 LLGIPAIKAVMLIS
-25 LVCAIGLMLG
+25 LVCAVGLALG
-35 KLRFKGVSLGVAFVF
+35 KLHFRGVSLGVAFVF
-50 FVGILAGSLGFEIDH
+50 FVGILAGSLGIEIDH
-65 DMLVYAEDFGLV
+65 DMLIYAEDFGLI

-99 TTLSLISLGL
+99 SSLSLISLGL
-109 VLFGTLVAFIPTW
+109 VLFGTLLALVPIW
-122 TGFMSLG
+122 TGGLTLG
-129 ETVGVLCGAT
+129 ESMGILCGAT

-152 AQLGQPH
+152 TQLGRPA
-159 EGIAAALSLA
+159 EGISAALSLA
-169 VTYPIGMVGVIF
+169 VTYPVGMVGVIF
-181 ALIAVKVWLRHH
+181 ALIAVKVWLRH
-193 KAVEEKSEEDEAF
+193 KSVDETREDDEAF
-206 IVSFEVT
+206 IASFEVT
-213 NPAVFGKTLA
+213 NPAVFGKSLK
-223 EASELGSGNFVASRI
+223 EAAELGSGNFVASRI
-238 WRAGKVILPTAK
+238 WRAGKVLLPTAD
-250 TTLEQG
+250 TTLQEN
-256 DRILVITN
+256 DRILVITH
-264 PKHMR
+264 PKQMK
-269 ALTIF
+269 ALTYF
-274 FGERDNTDW
+274 FGKRDNTDW
-283 NKGDIDWNALDAH
+283 NKSDIDWNALDAH

-302 LITRKEVNGK
+302 LITRKEVNGR
-312 HLGSLHLRER
+312 HLGSLHLRQR

-339 TPDLVLR
+339 TPDLILR

-355 DTESC
+355 DAESC
-360 KKVAAELGNAAGA
+360 KKVAQELGNASGA
-373 LEEPNMITIFVGMV
+373 LEEPNMITIFLGMV
-387 LGLVVGYIPIAIPGM
+387 LGLVVGYLPIAIPGM
-402 DEAIRLG
+402 SDPIRLG

-453 LGIDAGPQFLETVMR
+453 LGLDAGPQFVETVMR

-473 WIGYSMLVTIVPVL
+473 WVGYGLLVAFVPVVL
-487 VFAWISM
+487 FAWVSM
-494 RMFKRPFST
+494 RLFRKPFST

-522 DTYPDEKTSIAYTS
+522 ESYPDEKTSIAYTT

-545 VIVAQLIVLL
+545 VIIVQLIVIF

>member
-1 MNPINWIDTV
+1 MELIHWLDT
-11 LFGLPAIKAVTLIS
+11 GLLGIPAIKAVMLIS
-25 LVCAIGLMLG
+25 LVCAVGLALG
-35 KLRFKGVSLGVAFVF
+35 KLHFRGVSLGVAFVF
-50 FVGILAGSLGFEIDH
+50 FVGILAGSLGLEIDH
-65 DMLVYAEDFGLV
+65 DMLIYAEDFGLI

-99 TTLSLISLGL
+99 SSLSLISLGL
-109 VLFGTLVAFIPTW
+109 VLFGTLLALVPIW
-122 TGFMSLG
+122 TGGLTLG
-129 ETVGVLCGAT
+129 ESMGILCGAT

-152 AQLGQPH
+152 TQLGRPA
-159 EGIAAALSLA
+159 EGISAALSLA
-169 VTYPIGMVGVIF
+169 VTYPVGMVGVIF
-181 ALIAVKVWLRHH
+181 ALIAVKVWLRH
-193 KAVEEKSEEDEAF
+193 KSVDETREDDEAF
-206 IVSFEVT
+206 IASFEVT
-213 NPAVFGKTLA
+213 NPAVFGKSLK
-223 EASELGSGNFVASRI
+223 EAAELGSGNFVASRI
-238 WRAGKVILPTAK
+238 WRAGKVLLPTAD
-250 TTLEQG
+250 TTLQED
-256 DRILVITN
+256 DRILVITH
-264 PKHMR
+264 PKQMK
-269 ALTIF
+269 ALTYF
-274 FGERDNTDW
+274 FGKRDNTDW
-283 NKGDIDWNALDAH
+283 NKSDIDWNALDAH

-302 LITRKEVNGK
+302 LITRKEVNGR
-312 HLGSLHLRER
+312 HLGALHLRQR

-339 TPDLVLR
+339 TPDLILR

-355 DTESC
+355 DAESC
-360 KKVAAELGNAAGA
+360 KKVAQELGNASGA
-373 LEEPNMITIFVGMV
+373 LEEPNMITIFLGMV
-387 LGLVVGYIPIAIPGM
+387 LGLVVGYLPIAIPGM
-402 DEAIRLG
+402 SDPIRLG

-453 LGIDAGPQFLETVMR
+453 LGLDAGPQFVETVMR

-473 WIGYSMLVTIVPVL
+473 WVGYGLLVAFVPVVL
-487 VFAWISM
+487 FAWVSM
-494 RMFKRPFST
+494 RLFRKPFST

-522 DTYPDEKTSIAYTS
+522 ESYPDEKTSIAYTT

-545 VIVAQLIVLL
+545 VIIVQLIVIF

>member
-1 MNPINWIDTV
+1 MELIHWLDTV
-11 LFGLPAIKAVTLIS
+11 LLGIPAIKAVMLIS
-25 LVCAIGLMLG
+25 LVCAVGLALG
-35 KLRFKGVSLGVAFVF
+35 KLHFRGVSLGVAFVF
-50 FVGILAGSLGFEIDH
+50 FVGILAGSLGIEIDH
-65 DMLVYAEDFGLV
+65 DMLIYAEDFGLI

-99 TTLSLISLGL
+99 SSLSLISLGL
-109 VLFGTLVAFIPTW
+109 VLFGTLLALVPIW
-122 TGFMSLG
+122 TGGLTLG
-129 ETVGVLCGAT
+129 ESMGILCGAT

-152 AQLGQPH
+152 TQLGRPA
-159 EGIAAALSLA
+159 EGISAALSLA
-169 VTYPIGMVGVIF
+169 VTYPVGMVGVIF
-181 ALIAVKVWLRHH
+181 ALIAVKVWLRH
-193 KAVEEKSEEDEAF
+193 KSVDETREDDEAF
-206 IVSFEVT
+206 IASFEVT
-213 NPAVFGKTLA
+213 NPAVFGKSLK
-223 EASELGSGNFVASRI
+223 EAAELGSGNFVASRI
-238 WRAGKVILPTAK
+238 WRAGKVLLPTAD
-250 TTLEQG
+250 TTLQKD
-256 DRILVITN
+256 DRILVITH
-264 PKHMR
+264 PKQMK
-269 ALTIF
+269 ALTYF
-274 FGERDNTDW
+274 FGKRDNTDW
-283 NKGDIDWNALDAH
+283 NKSDIDWNALDAH

-302 LITRKEVNGK
+302 LITRKEVNGR
-312 HLGSLHLRER
+312 HLGALHLRQR

-339 TPDLVLR
+339 TPDLILR

-355 DTESC
+355 DAESC
-360 KKVAAELGNAAGA
+360 KKVAQELGNASGA
-373 LEEPNMITIFVGMV
+373 LEEPNMITIFLGMV
-387 LGLVVGYIPIAIPGM
+387 LGLVVGYLPIAIPGM
-402 DEAIRLG
+402 SDPIRLG

-453 LGIDAGPQFLETVMR
+453 LGLDAGPQFVETVMR

-473 WIGYSMLVTIVPVL
+473 WVGYGLLVAFVPVVL
-487 VFAWISM
+487 FAWVSM
-494 RMFKRPFST
+494 RLFRKPFST

-522 DTYPDEKTSIAYTS
+522 ESYPDEKTSIAYTT

-545 VIVAQLIVLL
+545 VIIVQLIVIF

>member
-1 MNPINWIDTV
+1 MELIHWLDTV
-11 LFGLPAIKAVTLIS
+11 LLGIPAIKAVMLIS
-25 LVCAIGLMLG
+25 LVCAVGLALG
-35 KLRFKGVSLGVAFVF
+35 KLHFRGVSLGVAFVF
-50 FVGILAGSLGFEIDH
+50 FVGILAGSLGIEIDH
-65 DMLVYAEDFGLV
+65 DMLIYAEDFGLI

-99 TTLSLISLGL
+99 SSLSLISLGL
-109 VLFGTLVAFIPTW
+109 VLFGTLLALVPIW
-122 TGFMSLG
+122 TGGLTLG
-129 ETVGVLCGAT
+129 ESMGILCGAT

-152 AQLGQPH
+152 TQLGRPA
-159 EGIAAALSLA
+159 EGISAALSLA
-169 VTYPIGMVGVIF
+169 VTYPVGMVGVIF
-181 ALIAVKVWLRHH
+181 ALIAVKVWLRH
-193 KAVEEKSEEDEAF
+193 KSVDETREDDEAF
-206 IVSFEVT
+206 IASFEVT
-213 NPAVFGKTLA
+213 NPAVFGKSLK
-223 EASELGSGNFVASRI
+223 EAAELGSGNFVASRI
-238 WRAGKVILPTAK
+238 WRAGKVLLPTAD
-250 TTLEQG
+250 TTLQKD
-256 DRILVITN
+256 DRILVITH
-264 PKHMR
+264 PKQMK
-269 ALTIF
+269 ALTYF
-274 FGERDNTDW
+274 FGKRDNTDW
-283 NKGDIDWNALDAH
+283 NKSDIDWNALDAH

-302 LITRKEVNGK
+302 LITRKEVNGR
-312 HLGSLHLRER
+312 HLGALHLRER

-339 TPDLVLR
+339 TPDLILR

-355 DTESC
+355 DAESC
-360 KKVAAELGNAAGA
+360 KRVAQELGNASGA
-373 LEEPNMITIFVGMV
+373 LEEPNMITIFLGMV
-387 LGLVVGYIPIAIPGM
+387 LGLVVGYLPIAIPGM
-402 DEAIRLG
+402 SDPIRLG

-453 LGIDAGPQFLETVMR
+453 LGLDAGPQFVETVMR

-473 WIGYSMLVTIVPVL
+473 WVGYGLLVAFVPVVL
-487 VFAWISM
+487 FAWVSM
-494 RMFKRPFST
+494 RLFRKPFST

-522 DTYPDEKTSIAYTS
+522 ESYPDEKTSIAYTT

-545 VIVAQLIVLL
+545 VIIVQLIVIF

>member
-1 MNPINWIDTV
+1 MELIHWLDTV
-11 LFGLPAIKAVTLIS
+11 LLGIPAIKAVMLIS
-25 LVCAIGLMLG
+25 LVCAVGLALG
-35 KLRFKGVSLGVAFVF
+35 KLHFRGVSLGVAFVF
-50 FVGILAGSLGFEIDH
+50 FVGILAGSLGIEIDH
-65 DMLVYAEDFGLV
+65 DMLIYAEDFGLI

-99 TTLSLISLGL
+99 SSLSLISLGL
-109 VLFGTLVAFIPTW
+109 VLFGTLLALVPIW
-122 TGFMSLG
+122 TGGLTLG
-129 ETVGVLCGAT
+129 ESMGILCGAT

-152 AQLGQPH
+152 TQLGRPA
-159 EGIAAALSLA
+159 EGISAALSLA
-169 VTYPIGMVGVIF
+169 VTYPVGMVGVIF
-181 ALIAVKVWLRHH
+181 ALIAVKVWLRH
-193 KAVEEKSEEDEAF
+193 KSVDETREDDEAF
-206 IVSFEVT
+206 IASFEVT
-213 NPAVFGKTLA
+213 NPAVFGKSLK
-223 EASELGSGNFVASRI
+223 EAAELGSGNFVASRI
-238 WRAGKVILPTAK
+238 WRAGKVLLPTAD
-250 TTLEQG
+250 TTLQED
-256 DRILVITN
+256 DRILVITH
-264 PKHMR
+264 PKQMK
-269 ALTIF
+269 ALTYF
-274 FGERDNTDW
+274 FGKRDNTDW
-283 NKGDIDWNALDAH
+283 NKSDIDWNALDAH

-302 LITRKEVNGK
+302 LITRKEVNGR
-312 HLGSLHLRER
+312 HLGALHLRQR

-339 TPDLVLR
+339 TPDLILR

-355 DTESC
+355 DAESC
-360 KKVAAELGNAAGA
+360 KRVAQELGNASGA
-373 LEEPNMITIFVGMV
+373 LEEPNMITIFLGMV
-387 LGLVVGYIPIAIPGM
+387 LGLVVGYLPIAIPGM
-402 DEAIRLG
+402 SDPIRLG

-453 LGIDAGPQFLETVMR
+453 LGLDAGPQFVETVMR

-473 WIGYSMLVTIVPVL
+473 WVGYGLLVAFVPVVL
-487 VFAWISM
+487 FAWVSM
-494 RMFKRPFST
+494 RLFRKPFST

-522 DTYPDEKTSIAYTS
+522 ESYPDEKTSIAYTT

-545 VIVAQLIVLL
+545 VIIVQLIVIF

>member
-1 MNPINWIDTV
+1 MELIHWLDTV
-11 LFGLPAIKAVTLIS
+11 LLGIPAIKAVMLIS
-25 LVCAIGLMLG
+25 LVCAVGLALG
-35 KLRFKGVSLGVAFVF
+35 KLHFRGVSLGVAFVF
-50 FVGILAGSLGFEIDH
+50 FVGILAGSLGLEIDH
-65 DMLVYAEDFGLV
+65 DMLIYAEDFGLI

-99 TTLSLISLGL
+99 SSLSLISLGL
-109 VLFGTLVAFIPTW
+109 VLFGTLLALVPIW
-122 TGFMSLG
+122 TGGLTLG
-129 ETVGVLCGAT
+129 ESMGILCGAT

-152 AQLGQPH
+152 TQLGRPA
-159 EGIAAALSLA
+159 EGISAALSLA
-169 VTYPIGMVGVIF
+169 VTYPVGMVGVIF
-181 ALIAVKVWLRHH
+181 ALIAVKVWLRH
-193 KAVEEKSEEDEAF
+193 KSVDETREDDEAF
-206 IVSFEVT
+206 IASFEVT
-213 NPAVFGKTLA
+213 NPAVFGKSLK
-223 EASELGSGNFVASRI
+223 EAAELGSGNFVASRI
-238 WRAGKVILPTAK
+238 WRAGKVLLPTAD
-250 TTLEQG
+250 TTLQED
-256 DRILVITN
+256 DRILVITH
-264 PKHMR
+264 PKQMK
-269 ALTIF
+269 ALTYF
-274 FGERDNTDW
+274 FGKRDNTDW
-283 NKGDIDWNALDAH
+283 NKSDIDWNALDAH

-302 LITRKEVNGK
+302 LITRKEVNGR
-312 HLGSLHLRER
+312 HLGSLHLRQR

-339 TPDLVLR
+339 TPDLILR

-355 DTESC
+355 DAESC
-360 KKVAAELGNAAGA
+360 KKVAQELGNASGA
-373 LEEPNMITIFVGMV
+373 LEEPNMITIFLGMV
-387 LGLVVGYIPIAIPGM
+387 LGLVVGYLPIAIPGM
-402 DEAIRLG
+402 SDPIRLG

-453 LGIDAGPQFLETVMR
+453 LGLDAGPQFVETVMR

-473 WIGYSMLVTIVPVL
+473 WVGYGLLVAFVPVVL
-487 VFAWISM
+487 FAWVSM
-494 RMFKRPFST
+494 RLFRKPFST

-522 DTYPDEKTSIAYTS
+522 ESYPDEKTSIAYTT

-545 VIVAQLIVLL
+545 VIIVQLIVIF